1 VKTRERL
8 NDIAYA
14 AGNLIALLL
23 CIIILLILTPVAM
36 VVGVIMMWAGAVEAF
51 RREFPG
57 GL

>member
-1 VKTRERL
+1 MKTREL
-8 NDIAYA
+8 VNDIAYA
-14 AGNLIALLL
+14 AGNIICLLL
-23 CIIILLILTPVAM
+23 CIVILLILTPVAM